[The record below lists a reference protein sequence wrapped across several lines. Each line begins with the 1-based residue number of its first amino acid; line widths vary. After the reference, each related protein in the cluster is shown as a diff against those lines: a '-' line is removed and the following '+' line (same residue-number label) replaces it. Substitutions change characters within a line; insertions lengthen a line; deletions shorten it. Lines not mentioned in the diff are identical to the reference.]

1 MVAMLGD
8 SKNGKRGKRTRGKGM
23 GKNVTHVRSA
33 FPTSPKISLQRDLI
47 IFRMIFNAKMQEGI
61 FIGR

>member
-1 MVAMLGD
+1 LGIARVENEE
-8 SKNGKRGKRTRGKGM
+8 SEREVKEWGKM
-23 GKNVTHVRSA
+23 ITHVLSA

-61 FIGR
+61 FMGR